1 MPRRK
6 TVRKPA
12 DALLFLAALL
22 LCGCPGGRV
31 QAPPPAPR
39 PPARVEEG
47 RASFFFPIEI
57 PLTEVRRTLEESLP
71 PRMNDERRQEL
82 AEGLREDFYRYAIER
97 GPVEVGF
104 AGERITFAIP
114 VQGRLTVGGRLRPVP
129 LGRGLPVQETVDFSG
144 WVRGTAS
151 PSITPDWQPDPQP
164 TAQLDLGR
172 AELKVL
178 DVFSVRVVSFLEG
191 RLNPVLNQELRRAA
205 ARLASNLGL
214 RRRAETAWRDLHV
227 LRRAVPGEN
236 VWIRFE
242 PAGISLAPITGNGTG
257 AVLHTGLGISGRIS
271 LTVGAAPPGAPVPPP
286 LPRLARD
293 GPRAGGFEM
302 EVPVAASPGELSR
315 VAGRA
320 LKGLRFRADRTRE
333 IVIDTASL
341 GVEGDRLALALDFHT
356 EGKGGAHSGTMTLRG
371 RPAFDAP
378 LRALRLMDL
387 QYALDKGDLG
397 LRLLDRLHR
406 TELLARLEKD
416 ARLDLAP
423 LLAHAETETAQALQG
438 LFPPGF
444 KGEVKVEPVQ
454 VLGVGVADG
463 AVWARCR
470 VAGTTPVLRQMRGS
484 APSVR

>member
-1 MPRRK
+1 MRRCPEVFGRIPSVLLL
-6 TVRKPA
+6 TV
-12 DALLFLAALL
+12 FLA
-22 LCGCPGGRV
+22 GCPAGQI
-31 QAPPPAPR
+31 QAPPSVPR

-57 PLTEVRRTLEESLP
+57 PLTEVRRTIEESLP
-71 PRMNDERRQEL
+71 PRMSDERKQEL
-82 AEGLREDFYRYAIER
+82 ADGLREDFYRYSIER

-104 AGERITFAIP
+104 SGERITFVIP
-114 VQGRLTVGGRLRPVP
+114 VKGKLTVGGRLRPVP

-151 PSITPDWQPDPQP
+151 PAITPDWQPDPQP
-164 TAQLDLGR
+164 TAQIDLGR
-172 AELKVL
+172 AELRIL

-191 RLNPVLNQELRRAA
+191 RLNPVLNQELRQAA
-205 ARLASNLGL
+205 TRLVANLGL

-236 VWIRFE
+236 VWIRFQ
-242 PAGISLAPITGNGTG
+242 PTGISLAPIIGNGTG
-257 AVLHTGLGISGRIS
+257 ALRTGLGISGRIA
-271 LTVGAAPPGAPVPPP
+271 LTVGSAPGPAPVPSPLPP
-286 LPRLARD
+286 LVLD
-293 GPRAGGFEM
+293 GPRSGGFEM
-302 EVPVAASPGELSR
+302 EVPVAASPEELSR

-320 LKGLRFRADRTRE
+320 LQGLRFRADRTRE
-333 IVIDTASL
+333 IVIDTAKL
-341 GVEGDRLALALDFHT
+341 GVEGDRLALALGFHT
-356 EGKGGAHSGTMTLRG
+356 EGKGGAHSGTMILRG

-378 LRALRLMDL
+378 LRALRLVDL

-406 TELLARLEKD
+406 AELLARLEKD

-423 LLAHAETETAQALQG
+423 LLARAERETAQALQS

-444 KGEVKVEPVQ
+444 KGDVKVEPVQ
-454 VLGVGVADG
+454 VLDVGVADG

-470 VAGTTPVLRQMRGS
+470 VAGTAS
-484 APSVR
+484 ALALSHGI